1 MPDDMTLF
9 GRIALSNGWIDEDAL
24 GRCLKAQRAQSGK
37 KRLEL
42 GKIMVREGLLTAE
55 QVEEALAA
63 QRRMRESHVIKGY
76 ELLTPEEASSYLNKL
91 VLYKDGW
98 LYYHPLLLQNLI
110 AYEWILNAEPI
121 VEVPDA
127 VVVTTKKDI
136 VVKYNGPLS
145 VQVGPL
151 DYNITLPPIVAKDI
165 MPRVEKTPLVWG
177 VVGGFAGGV
186 IITLLLSALL

>member
-1 MPDDMTLF
+1 MMILLLVPASLCAGVPP
-9 GRIALSNGWIDEDAL
+9 GRGEPQEVSFALTDVDL
-24 GRCLKAQRAQSGK
+24 
-37 KRLEL
+37 
-42 GKIMVREGLLTAE
+42 
-55 QVEEALAA
+55 EEAIDLAA
-63 QRRMRESHVIKGY
+63 EKTDEKIFGKGY